1 VANMIKHRR
10 TLAAATAVAL
20 AVVPTSASARSPFA
34 DESRRAFSLS
44 TGPFFG
50 FGAVVAPL
58 GVVSG
63 GAFTLGA
70 RFGGQP
76 TWYSGIFVEG
86 GAVLATSGQT
96 VATILPFEKPALN
109 GTYPFFS
116 LLGALRPGSWVEL
129 SGGPRFA
136 VLGGVLA
143 GPVGRLGFPVPVMNA
158 RLGPGVEVCHL
169 RGENVSL
176 TMVSFV
182 FSMELAIL
190 ERRVAQRSE

>member
-1 VANMIKHRR
+1 MRKPQVSPMPPRALP
-10 TLAAATAVAL
+10 LAALIAVAL
-20 AVVPTSASARSPFA
+20 ALVPTSASARSPFA

-58 GVVSG
+58 GVESG

-76 TWYSGIFVEG
+76 TWYSGIYVEG

-116 LLGALRPGSWVEL
+116 LLGALRPGSWW
-129 SGGPRFA
+129 SS
-136 VLGGVLA
+136 LGGLA
-143 GPVGRLGFPVPVMNA
+143 LQCS
-158 RLGPGVEVCHL
+158 EVCSPV
-169 RGENVSL
+169 RWGG
-176 TMVSFV
+176 
-182 FSMELAIL
+182 
-190 ERRVAQRSE
+190 